1 MSIQGIKRR
10 PGNRPC
16 SPGGMQAD
24 SIPGRKPRRHT
35 LSRLLE
41 LAEKHAQP
49 AHDEEAYYNPPPR
62 QDPWEGMGYFWF
74 ALTAGAAGWLCAH
87 LLGV

>member
-1 MSIQGIKRR
+1 MMTQATKLPQVKAGRVLPAADFAPMNHPIVRR
-10 PGNRPC
+10 
-16 SPGGMQAD
+16 A
-24 SIPGRKPRRHT
+24 
-35 LSRLLE
+35 LE

-49 AHDEEAYYNPPPR
+49 AHDEEAYYNPPSR

-74 ALTAGAAGWLCAH
+74 ALTAGVAGWLFAY